1 MDVILKIIQ
10 VIVSLSLLVLVHE
23 FGHFIFARIFGMR
36 VEKFYLFFPPSLLS
50 FKPKNSDTEFGIGSI
65 PLGGFCKISGMV
77 DESMDTDGMES
88 VPQPYEFR
96 SQPAWQRLCVLA
108 GGVLFNFILAIV
120 LYSCIFAKWGEEY
133 VRNSDAVYGIE
144 AFSLAQEMGFC
155 SGDIILSFD
164 GVPQLDEDFSQLQI
178 NLLRLQAREATVL
191 RGSDTVKIA
200 IDEAYFPAIL
210 NSGMFGLRT
219 RTAVAA
225 VPDTSL
231 NISSGMQKGDVFKR
245 IGEAEVISF
254 SEVQT
259 ALSRYRDSLVNVDF
273 IRNGEVITLPL
284 KTDDDGKI
292 QVLLQGDL
300 SGINVTVKKY
310 SFVEAVRGGFENA
323 VGTVTGYIR
332 DLGLIFT
339 PKTGAYKSV
348 GSFIAIGSIF
358 PSSWN
363 WQIFWNI
370 CAYLS
375 IMLAVLNLV
384 PIPGLDGGH
393 IIFTLW
399 EMITGRKPSVR
410 FLYAAQIVGMIILL
424 ALVML
429 AFGNDITRLI
439 N

>member
-23 FGHFIFARIFGMR
+23 FGHFVFARIFGMR

-88 VPQPYEFR
+88 DPQPYEFR
-96 SQPAWQRLCVLA
+96 GKPAWQRLCVLA

-120 LYSCIFAKWGEEY
+120 LYSSIFAKWGEEY

-144 AFSLAQEMGFC
+144 VSSLAQEVGFR
-155 SGDIILSFD
+155 SGDVILSFD
-164 GVPQLDEDFSQLQI
+164 GVSQIDEDFSQLQV
-178 NLLRLQAREATVL
+178 NLLRLQAKEATVL
-191 RGSDTVKIA
+191 RGSDTVRVMIN
-200 IDEAYFPAIL
+200 EAYFPAIL

-219 RTAVAA
+219 RTAVAEI
-225 VPDTSL
+225 PDTSL
-231 NISSGMQKGDVFKR
+231 NITSGMQRGDVFKR
-245 IGEAEVISF
+245 IGDVEVLSF
-254 SEVQT
+254 SEVQA
-259 ALSRYRDSLVNVDF
+259 ALSRYRDTLVDVDF
-273 IRNGEVITLPL
+273 IRNGEIVTIPL
-284 KTDDDGKI
+284 MTDDAGKI

-310 SFVEAVRGGFENA
+310 SFVTAIRAGFLNA
-323 VGTVTGYIR
+323 VGTVGGYVR
-332 DLGLIFT
+332 DLGLVFT

-375 IMLAVLNLV
+375 VMLAVLNLI

-393 IIFTLW
+393 ILFTLW
-399 EMITGRKPSVR
+399 EMITRRKPSVR
-410 FLYAAQIVGMIILL
+410 FLYAAQMIGMIILL

-439 N
+439 K